1 MPIPSPSRVRA
12 GRPGLRKLEP
22 PEPVTR
28 KDIQKLRK
36 VLLQK
41 REQLAAQV
49 IALKHDAV
57 ADHDSSNWEED
68 GTDAFEREFAFK
80 MAGSSHD
87 SLQQIE
93 ESLRRIEE
101 KTYGVCDVC
110 SEMIGRLRMEALPF
124 CKTCI
129 DCQAESEVD
138 RAAYLRISV

>member
-1 MPIPSPSRVRA
+1 MPIRPPSTRRP
-12 GRPGLRKLEP
+12 GRPGLLKIEP
-22 PEPVTR
+22 PEPVTA
-28 KDIQKLRK
+28 KDITRLKK
-36 VLLQK
+36 ALLKK

-49 IALKHDAV
+49 TALKKDAV

-93 ESLRRIEE
+93 ASLRRIEE

-110 SEMIGRLRMEALPF
+110 EEKIGRLRMEALPF

-129 DCQAESEVD
+129 NCQAESEVD
-138 RAAYLRISV
+138 RAAFLRITV

>member
-1 MPIPSPSRVRA
+1 MPSPSRVRA
-12 GRPGLRKLEP
+12 GRPGLRKLQP
-22 PEPVTR
+22 PEPVTS
-28 KDIQKLRK
+28 KDIQKLK
-36 VLLQK
+36 QVLLKK

-80 MAGSSHD
+80 MAGSGHN
-87 SLQQIE
+87 SLQEIE

-101 KTYGVCDVC
+101 KTYGACDMC
-110 SEMIGRLRMEALPF
+110 SEKIGRLRMEALPF

-129 DCQAESEVD
+129 NCQSESEAD
-138 RAAYLRISV
+138 RSAYLRIRV